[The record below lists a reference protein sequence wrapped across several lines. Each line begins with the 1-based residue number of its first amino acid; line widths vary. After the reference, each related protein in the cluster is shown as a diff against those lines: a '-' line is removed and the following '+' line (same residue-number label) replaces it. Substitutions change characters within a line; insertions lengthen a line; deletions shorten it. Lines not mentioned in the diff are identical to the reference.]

1 MEFKQDNLTKN
12 SVLEMVKEHLRDMAG
27 HSPPESVH
35 ALQIDGLKQPDIT
48 FWSAWE
54 GDELVGM
61 GALKELDT
69 SHGEIKSMRTASKH
83 LRKGIASQMLQ
94 HILVEAKKRGY
105 NQLSLETGTAQ
116 AFDAARKL
124 YERHGFAYC
133 GPFSSYIE
141 DPNSVFMTRK
151 L

>member
-1 MEFKQDNLTKN
+1 MEFKQDDLTKN
-12 SVLEMVKEHLRDMAG
+12 SVLELVKEHLRDMAG
-27 HSPPESVH
+27 HSPPESIH

-83 LRKGIASQMLQ
+83 LRKGIASQILQ

-105 NQLSLETGTAQ
+105 NRLSLETGTAQ
-116 AFDAARKL
+116 AFGPARKL

-133 GPFSSYIE
+133 GPFSSYRE

-151 L
+151 I

>member
-1 MEFKQDNLTKN
+1 MEFKQDDLTN
-12 SVLEMVKEHLRDMAG
+12 NAVLELVREHLRDMAG

-48 FWSAWE
+48 FWSAWD

-61 GALKELDT
+61 GALKELDS
-69 SHGEIKSMRTASKH
+69 SHGEIKSMRTASQH
-83 LRKGIASQMLQ
+83 LRKGIAGLMLK
-94 HILVEAKKRGY
+94 HILDEAMIRGY
-105 NQLSLETGTAQ
+105 KQLSLETGTAQ
-116 AFDAARKL
+116 AFGPARKL

-133 GPFSSYIE
+133 GPFSSYKE

>member
-1 MEFKQDNLTKN
+1 MEIKQDDLTKN
-12 SVLEMVKEHLRDMAG
+12 SVLELVKEHLRDMAG
-27 HSPPESVH
+27 HSPPESIH

-83 LRKGIASQMLQ
+83 LRKGIASQILQ

-105 NQLSLETGTAQ
+105 NRLSLETGTAQ
-116 AFDAARKL
+116 AFGPARKL

-133 GPFSSYIE
+133 GPFSSYRE

>member
-1 MEFKQDNLTKN
+1 MEFKQDDLTKN
-12 SVLEMVKEHLRDMAG
+12 SVLELVKEHLRDMAG
-27 HSPPESVH
+27 HSPPESIH

-83 LRKGIASQMLQ
+83 LRKGIASQILQ

-105 NQLSLETGTAQ
+105 NRLSLETGTAQ
-116 AFDAARKL
+116 AFGPARKL

-133 GPFSSYIE
+133 GPFSSYRE